1 MRSTLGF
8 WQEFPED
15 HRVLHYL
22 PSLIIFKEF
31 LVQAAPTV
39 AAKALGHG

>member
-8 WQEFPED
+8 
-15 HRVLHYL
+15 YL
-22 PSLIIFKEF
+22 PSLITFKEF

-39 AAKALGHG
+39 AAKALDHG